1 MLQVPPKRGEKTHR
15 IILQKSE
22 YIIFKIFKLST
33 FFNGE
38 RFDQGLALFI
48 LVSWLS
54 HCVQVQVD
62 TLTLSKYPSFFLNY
76 LLNTVPNPLDSIP
89 DISEAVSSSLLL
101 LQPGWGPPHSFYSST
116 PQISQT
122 SLPL

>member
-1 MLQVPPKRGEKTHR
+1 ML
-15 IILQKSE
+15 L
-22 YIIFKIFKLST
+22 YIIFKFFKLST

-38 RFDQGLALFI
+38 IFDQGLALFI
-48 LVSWLS
+48 GYWFLGYLIGA
-54 HCVQVQVD
+54 QVQVD

-76 LLNTVPNPLDSIP
+76 LLNTMPNPLDSIP